1 MAYTKKPHQFPCQR
15 KDVASTIYINVK
27 FTFALELSICQLIYF

>member
-15 KDVASTIYINVK
+15 EDVASTIYLNVK
-27 FTFALELSICQLIYF
+27 LRLL

>member
-15 KDVASTIYINVK
+15 KDVASTIYLNVK
-27 FTFALELSICQLIYF
+27 LRLL